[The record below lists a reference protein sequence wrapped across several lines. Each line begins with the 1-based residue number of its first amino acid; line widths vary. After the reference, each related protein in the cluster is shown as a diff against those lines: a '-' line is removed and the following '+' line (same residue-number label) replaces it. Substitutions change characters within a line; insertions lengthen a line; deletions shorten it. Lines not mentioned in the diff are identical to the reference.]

1 MAPRKVIISC
11 AVTGSIHT
19 PSMSPYLPVTAEEI
33 AESALGAAEAGAA
46 IVHLHARNPQD
57 GRPDQSPE
65 AFEPF
70 LRVIKQSSN
79 VVVNLTTGGAPF
91 MTIEERVRPAQHWR
105 PEVASLNMGSM
116 NFGLFPMLKR
126 YKEFKH
132 DWEPRMLEASHDLVF
147 RNSFKDIRYALE
159 TLNATGARYEFE
171 CYDTSHLYN
180 LHYFFTEGLVKAPL
194 FIQTCFGL
202 LGGIGGHPD
211 DVMHMKR
218 TADRLF
224 GDNYRWSVLGAGRN
238 QMPVAA
244 MAAAMGGNVRVGLE
258 DSLWVGAGKL
268 APTNASQVI
277 QVRKIIEGLGLEVA
291 TPDEAR
297 EILALK
303 GGDRVASRRSLATDE
318 DRNGRFPA
326 AACRIPSR
334 ISGQRPR
341 AHRLRRPGADD
352 ERVFRGRHRRDR
364 PHCRLARR
372 IGSQGRADPFGQDD
386 GLLRGRQSA
395 RDLGGV

>member
-1 MAPRKVIISC
+1 MAASKKIIISC

-19 PSMSPYLPVTAEEI
+19 PSMSPYLPVTAQEI

-46 IVHLHARNPQD
+46 IVHLHARNPID

-79 VVVNLTTGGAPF
+79 VVVNLTTGGSPY
-91 MTIEERVRPAQHWR
+91 MSVEERVRPAAVWK

-126 YKEFKH
+126 FKEFKH
-132 DWEPRMLEASHDLVF
+132 EWEPQMLENSKDLVF
-147 RNSFKDIRYALE
+147 RNSFKDIAYALN
-159 TLNATGARYEFE
+159 TLNDTGARYEFE

-180 LHYFFTEGLVKAPL
+180 LHYFWTEGLVKAPL

-202 LGGIGGHPD
+202 LGGIGPHPD

-224 GDNYRWSVLGAGRN
+224 GDHYHWSVLGAGRS
-238 QMPVAA
+238 QMPIAA
-244 MAAAMGGNVRVGLE
+244 MSAAMGGNVRVGLE
-258 DSLWVGAGKL
+258 DSLWLGKGTF
-268 APTNASQVI
+268 APTNASQVV

-297 EILALK
+297 EILSLK
-303 GGDRVASRRSLATDE
+303 GGDLV
-318 DRNGRFPA
+318 GF
-326 AACRIPSR
+326 
-334 ISGQRPR
+334 
-341 AHRLRRPGADD
+341 
-352 ERVFRGRHRRDR
+352 
-364 PHCRLARR
+364 
-372 IGSQGRADPFGQDD
+372 
-386 GLLRGRQSA
+386 
-395 RDLGGV
+395 